1 MQSPR
6 KEKYD
11 EIATGI
17 LLSCDEMVDRVGV
30 LIADRYT
37 ENYDFNADLAK
48 FDNHDLTIYAISKS
62 GKLSYTAISPQTAN
76 QSIEIGY
83 KVLEGNQFTFQFDNS
98 RYEAQDIDKLYL
110 IDKELNVTTD
120 LLQTDYSFY
129 SDAGTY
135 DQRFALDIRFHENN
149 TTNIPQYSQE
159 PNIILENQSLNIS
172 NLPVGT
178 RVSIYNVLGHC
189 FYQQAATS
197 SELSIQLS
205 SGYYILHINCAQG
218 LHRTILIQ

>member
-1 MQSPR
+1 M
-6 KEKYD
+6 
-11 EIATGI
+11 
-17 LLSCDEMVDRVGV
+17 
-30 LIADRYT
+30 
-37 ENYDFNADLAK
+37 AK
-48 FDNHDLTIYAISKS
+48 FDNHDLTAYAISKS
-62 GKLSYTAISPQTAN
+62 GNLSYMAISPQTAN

-83 KVLEGNQFTFQFDNS
+83 KVLEGNQFTFRFDDS

-135 DQRFALDIRFHENN
+135 DQRFSLKIELKN
-149 TTNIPQYSQE
+149 TTTNLVFLEESNVNVSIDSNIF
-159 PNIILENQSLNIS
+159 NIS

-189 FYQQAATS
+189 FYQQAATL
-197 SELSIQLS
+197 SELSIQLP